1 MFARIVLMHWLLQ
14 TNGVFMFRWLAV
26 LCLGLYVAMLIG
38 GEDRGQVRLGL
49 QPIMAEKRDAFSVA
63 QGTAPVAELQP
74 ADPQSDGLQVVS
86 ASFAPEKPLMVL
98 PAPAE
103 VALTLPEAVEVEAT
117 EPIVQEPQGRLF
129 SVDAPSVNVR
139 EGPGKDHAVL
149 DRLPR
154 GEAVLVLVEGEGP
167 EGWSLV
173 RVEGDGVEGYIAS
186 RLLTE

>member
-1 MFARIVLMHWLLQ
+1 
-14 TNGVFMFRWLAV
+14 
-26 LCLGLYVAMLIG
+26 MLIG

-49 QPIMAEKRDAFSVA
+49 QPIVAEKRDAFAVA
-63 QGTAPVAELQP
+63 QGTAPIAEPRP
-74 ADPQSDGLQVVS
+74 AVPQTDDLQVVS

-98 PAPAE
+98 PVQTE
-103 VALTLPEAVEVEAT
+103 VALTLPEAVEAEAAAPSVE
-117 EPIVQEPQGRLF
+117 ELQGRLF
-129 SVDAPSVNVR
+129 YVDAPSVNVR

-154 GEAVLVLVEGEGP
+154 GEAVLVLVEGQGP
-167 EGWSLV
+167 DGWSLV